1 MLTFSKVSKK
11 FSTSTALEEISFTV
25 DKGDFVFIVGPSGA
39 GKTTILKLIINSLA
53 PSAGKITFEGKDIT
67 KLSSSKIPYLRRKIG
82 MIFQDL
88 KVLNDR
94 TINENIAVALEILG
108 KNEQEIRKE
117 TDSTLNL
124 VGLPNKGE
132 YFPSQLSAG
141 ELQRVAIAR
150 AIIGNPKMLLADEPT
165 GNLDPKIGWD
175 ILKLLSSINKK
186 GTTVIMATHNA
197 DIVNSMNKRVIRL
210 KNGKMIKDEKKG
222 KYS

>member
-1 MLTFSKVSKK
+1 MLIFSKVSKK
-11 FSTSTALEEISFTV
+11 FSTSTALEEISFVV
-25 DKGDFVFIVGPSGA
+25 DKGDFVFFVGPSGA
-39 GKTTILKLIINSLA
+39 GKTTILNLIINSLA

-67 KLSSSKIPYLRRKIG
+67 KLSSSQIPYLRRKIG
-82 MIFQDL
+82 MIFQDF

-117 TDSTLNL
+117 TESTLNL
-124 VGLPNKGE
+124 VGLSNKGE

-150 AIIGNPKMLLADEPT
+150 AIIGSPKMLLADEPT

-186 GTTVIMATHNA
+186 GTTVIMTTHNA

-210 KNGKMIKDEKKG
+210 KHGKMIKDEKKG